1 MNLAESHKRIDFV
14 DKDKYKDIDK
24 DMSLTIKALQV
35 RLQRAMLADVVHYQG
50 KDRIWK

>member
-35 RLQRAMLADVVHYQG
+35 RLQRAMLG
-50 KDRIWK
+50 KGAKKRRKKN